1 MATEAPKYRLHQT
14 CYIDNTLYAAGSVD
28 GQINAEGEEKPVYYT
43 DTEIRHVPGPHW
55 EPMNEAAKA
64 ICKQH
69 SIKFT
74 GFVPDSVDKFA
85 RELEATLKERAER
98 EANNG
103 NPDKMAAAMVSALI
117 EAGVIPR
124 PKAKPTAPRSD
135 EPAEI

>member
-14 CYIDNTLYAAGSVD
+14 SYIDNTLYVAGSVEGPQTSD
-28 GQINAEGEEKPVYYT
+28 GEEKPVYYT
-43 DTEIRHVPGPHW
+43 DVESRHIPGPHW
-55 EPMNEAAKA
+55 QPMNDAAKA
-64 ICKQH
+64 ICQKH
-69 SIKFT
+69 EIKFT

-85 RELEATLKERAER
+85 RELEQTLKDRAER

-103 NPDKMAAAMVSALI
+103 NPDKMASAMVAALI

-124 PKAKPTAPRSD
+124 PKVSGAGPRNK